1 MPKKEKITQESLRHY
16 GITPELLGRLP
27 VIVELNALTVEDLIH
42 VLTVPKNALIKEYEE
57 LFSIDGV
64 KLNFTED
71 ALIRIAELAIERH
84 IGARGLRSIVEEV
97 MVDFMFKA
105 PDLDV
110 DEIKI
115 TKETVEIKLGLSENI
130 A

>member
-1 MPKKEKITQESLRHY
+1 MPKKEKITQESLRYY

-71 ALIRIAELAIERH
+71 ALTRIAELAIERH